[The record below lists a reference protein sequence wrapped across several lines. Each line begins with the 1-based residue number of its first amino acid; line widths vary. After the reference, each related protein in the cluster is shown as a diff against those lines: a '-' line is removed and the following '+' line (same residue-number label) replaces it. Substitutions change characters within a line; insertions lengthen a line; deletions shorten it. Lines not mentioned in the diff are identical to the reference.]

1 MKKSPKLILAN
12 SLEEILK
19 TRSFDRITVGD
30 IADNCGLS
38 RTTFYRQFKD
48 KYDCMNWVYQ
58 NKISQIIAENS
69 DIASWKNLIMQIAVF
84 LYGKKDYF
92 AKVNNYQEQNSLMD
106 CIHKCGMDY
115 ATEMVKK
122 ENSDGKLSREDYYL
136 LHMYMTA
143 TVECIDMWLRE
154 GCTGGPEFLAQM
166 QSAFMPEVLRRY
178 FI

>member
-1 MKKSPKLILAN
+1 MKQSPKDALAN
-12 SLEEILK
+12 SLEELLK
-19 TRSFDRITVGD
+19 KRSFDSITVGD

-58 NKISQIIAENS
+58 NKITQIVAENS
-69 DIASWKNLIMQIAVF
+69 DIASWKRLIYQIALF

-92 AKVNNYQEQNSLMD
+92 AKVNNYTEQNSLME
-106 CIHKCGMDY
+106 CIHRCGMDY
-115 ATEMVKK
+115 AVDMVKTVHP
-122 ENSDGKLSREDYYL
+122 EGAINREDYYL

-143 TVECIDMWLRE
+143 TVECINMWLRE
-154 GCTGGPEFLAQM
+154 GCPGGPDFLAQI
-166 QSAFMPEVLRRY
+166 QSTFMPEVLRKY